1 MELVSLSD
9 IISSLIAQAPMVA
22 VTILVLLLYLSR
34 KCHEVEE
41 KFREVEGRFKD
52 VDRGFEEI
60 DGRFREVDRR
70 FREISRGIRVLIDF
84 NETLVLIQASRGV
97 FTDAEALALRGQLS
111 TLKDI
116 VCSTYFTREAAERL
130 SELLRK
136 HPSELTWSDVSE
148 LEEIYERLVKESVES
163 DKVELASY
171 AGKLKLYIGIVKG
184 LLIKRGRKPPM

>member
-34 KCHEVEE
+34 KFHEVEE
-41 KFREVEGRFKD
+41 EFREVEGRFKD

-136 HPSELTWSDVSE
+136 HPSGLTWSDVSE